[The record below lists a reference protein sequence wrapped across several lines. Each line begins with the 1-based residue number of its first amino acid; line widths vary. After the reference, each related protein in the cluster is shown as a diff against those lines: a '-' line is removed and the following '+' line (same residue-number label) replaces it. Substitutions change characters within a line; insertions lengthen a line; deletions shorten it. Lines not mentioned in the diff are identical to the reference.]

1 MFNKNVKIF
10 KSLQFLNE
18 KNNYNNAYQQNNKK
32 YINILSNVL
41 FELFEDISENQ
52 IIYDYSLSI
61 IIESYNSKMKE
72 YYFGSELSYDFEK
85 DLLLYELKIDIKKF
99 LLNYNKNKNKIYF
112 DALNGEKLL
121 LILLIR

>member
-32 YINILSNVL
+32 YINIFSNVL

-72 YYFGSELSYDFEK
+72 YYFGSEL
-85 DLLLYELKIDIKKF
+85 
-99 LLNYNKNKNKIYF
+99 
-112 DALNGEKLL
+112 
-121 LILLIR
+121 